1 MGDRPDFF
9 CPKLGYPAN
18 REEFAAFRKETEQ
31 RLHLRGISR
40 AIQEEAVSEASEALL
55 RRRLAGEPL
64 KSWQAF
70 FFRCARF
77 TARSLEHREWRRKQ
91 ALGRHMDAQ
100 RGMAEPTD
108 ELAASGE
115 MQERLISVVSQLDPL
130 EREIVYRHI
139 WSGLS
144 FHDIAKELGS
154 SKSAV
159 FHKYATAFRKIRR
172 SLRAETE

>member
-1 MGDRPDFF
+1 
-9 CPKLGYPAN
+9 
-18 REEFAAFRKETEQ
+18 
-31 RLHLRGISR
+31 
-40 AIQEEAVSEASEALL
+40 
-55 RRRLAGEPL
+55 
-64 KSWQAF
+64 
-70 FFRCARF
+70 
-77 TARSLEHREWRRKQ
+77 
-91 ALGRHMDAQ
+91 MDAQ